1 LNSRLTGRRRGAR
14 VIAESR
20 RESLANDVTA
30 RELETF
36 PISPPSD
43 KEPTEASASVA
54 GAAAGRSWNPFH
66 ALLRLRPLEAMNHRD
81 FRLLWFGH
89 VFASMAFWMDQVSRG
104 WLIYQLTDSTVQL
117 GLVRGVQ
124 AIPILLLSPIAGSAA
139 DRYSR
144 KMQILI
150 AQVLDGMMFA
160 ALALLIVTGLIEP
173 WHVYAT
179 AFGMAMVQTFQQPA
193 RAAIIA
199 DVVPAKNLTNAIGLN
214 SVIFNVARSTGPAL
228 AGVLIATFGTAGA
241 FGTQAFF
248 YFLATYWTLRLRQT
262 GRSAAATH
270 GHGAASFGRSI
281 VEGWKFG
288 WQNETIRAGLLIT
301 MFASLFIVPF
311 TTLLPVFAR
320 DILAVGASGQ
330 GLLLTAMGVGALGSA
345 VMITTFGDRMP
356 RGIFML
362 GGVALYGLGVVFFA
376 ASLWFNLSMALMV
389 IVGFANVCS
398 HALVQTVLQTYA
410 PPEFRGRT
418 IALFH
423 MGQVVMTVGSIAVGA
438 LAAFWG
444 TQWAVASMAAAGAVS
459 MLCIQVLL
467 PRTAGI
473 R

>member
-1 LNSRLTGRRRGAR
+1 LNVERRSGRRHHPRDR
-14 VIAESR
+14 DFRIHITTRIAPTSEIT
-20 RESLANDVTA
+20 L
-30 RELETF
+30 
-36 PISPPSD
+36 ISPRSEE
-43 KEPTEASASVA
+43 KETPAAGN
-54 GAAAGRSWNPFH
+54 GAADAAQTYRNRFGEI
-66 ALLRLRPLEAMNHRD
+66 LRLPALAAFNHRD

-89 VFASMAFWMDQVSRG
+89 VFSSMAFWMDQVTRG
-104 WLIYQLTDSTVQL
+104 WLIYELTDSTVQL

-124 AIPILLLSPIAGSAA
+124 ALPILLLSPVAGSAA

-150 AQVLDGMMFA
+150 AQILDGAMYA
-160 ALALLIVTGLIEP
+160 VLALLIITGLIEP

-179 AFGMAMVQTFQQPA
+179 AFGMAAVQTFQQPA

-199 DVVPAKNLTNAIGLN
+199 DVVPTQNLTNAIGLN

-228 AGVLIATFGTAGA
+228 AGVLIAAYGTGGA
-241 FGTQAFF
+241 YSVQTIF
-248 YFLATYWTLRLRQT
+248 YLLATYWTVRLRPAEKH
-262 GRSAAATH
+262 AASSH
-270 GHGAASFGRSI
+270 RHAAVSFGRSI
-281 VEGWKFG
+281 VEGWKFS
-288 WQNETIRAGLLIT
+288 WRNETVRAGLLIT

-311 TTLLPVFAR
+311 VTLLPVFAR

-345 VMITTFGDRMP
+345 VIITSFGDRMP
-356 RGIFML
+356 RGVFML
-362 GGVALYGLGVVFFA
+362 GGVTLYGLSVMVFA
-376 ASLWFNLSMALMV
+376 ASPWFNISMALMV

-423 MGQVVMTVGSIAVGA
+423 MGQVVMTVGSMIVGA

-444 TQWAVASMAAAGAVS
+444 TQWAVAAMAAAGAMA
-459 MLCIQVLL
+459 MLAIHMTL
-467 PRTAGI
+467 PRTWHI
-473 R
+473 Q